1 MSSPRALCIACLALC
16 LSIAAAPR
24 ARADE
29 PTSPDPRLVAA
40 AEASVRA
47 EKLAQRKRQ
56 AEAEA
61 EWARAAA
68 GYRAVWKETG
78 DDNLRLPL
86 AVAEEGR
93 GELVAAAVEL
103 RALAKAASS
112 SAASSSASSAS
123 SSSASLSSGAP
134 VRPEIAA
141 AGAARLAAL
150 LPRLAQV
157 TLTVTPRRTAI
168 RVGLTAIAVTP
179 LDEPLLLAPGA
190 YTFALEANGYR
201 GQELVLTVAAGQRL
215 ERAVSLVALAE
226 LAPKVAPAPPLAAPV
241 AALEPPSRLSP
252 LVLAGAAT
260 AGVLVV
266 AGVGTGLTALH
277 RQSQFEDEPSASRR
291 DGYADSGR
299 RWALATDVL
308 FGAALAVAAGTAY
321 LYFRAEAPPAA
332 RGEARAPHRVHL
344 VPWAGADSAGIGVAG
359 AL

>member
-16 LSIAAAPR
+16 LSITAAPR
-24 ARADE
+24 ARAEE
-29 PTSPDPRLVAA
+29 PTAPDPRLVAA

-112 SAASSSASSAS
+112 AASTAASSP
-123 SSSASLSSGAP
+123 GAP

-168 RVGLTAIAVTP
+168 RVGLTTIAVSP
-179 LDEPLLLAPGA
+179 LDEPLLLAPGS

-201 GQELVLTVAAGQRL
+201 GQELVLTVAAGQRV
-215 ERAVSLVALAE
+215 ERAVTLVALAE
-226 LAPKVAPAPPLAAPV
+226 LAPKVAPTAPLAVAEG
-241 AALEPPSRLSP
+241 AALDPPSRLSP

-260 AGVLVV
+260 TGVLIV

-277 RQSQFEDEPSASRR
+277 RHSQYEDEPSASRR

-321 LYFRAEAPPAA
+321 LYFRAEAPAAA

>member
-1 MSSPRALCIACLALC
+1 MSSPRALRIACLALC
-16 LSIAAAPR
+16 LCIAAAPR
-24 ARADE
+24 ARAE
-29 PTSPDPRLVAA
+29 ESAALDPRLVAA
-40 AEASVRA
+40 AESSVRA
-47 EKLAQRKRQ
+47 EKLAQRKHR
-56 AEAEA
+56 AEAQA

-93 GELVAAAVEL
+93 GELAAAAAEL
-103 RALAKAASS
+103 RALARAAS
-112 SAASSSASSAS
+112 ALASASASAPR
-123 SSSASLSSGAP
+123 AP

-157 TLTVTPRRTAI
+157 TFAVTPRRTAI
-168 RVGLTAIAVTP
+168 RVGLTTIAVTP
-179 LDEPLLLAPGA
+179 LDEPLLLAPGS

-201 GQELVLTVAAGQRL
+201 GQELALTVAAGQRV
-215 ERAVSLVALAE
+215 ERAVALVALAE
-226 LAPKVAPAPPLAAPV
+226 LAPKVAPAEPLAGADG

-260 AGVLVV
+260 AGVLLV

-277 RQSQFEDEPSASRR
+277 RHSQYEDEPSASRR

-321 LYFRAEAPPAA
+321 LYFRAEATPVA

>member
-16 LSIAAAPR
+16 LCIAAAPR
-24 ARADE
+24 ARAE
-29 PTSPDPRLVAA
+29 ESAALDPRLVAA
-40 AEASVRA
+40 AESSMRA
-47 EKLAQRKRQ
+47 EKLAQRKHR
-56 AEAEA
+56 AEAQA

-93 GELVAAAVEL
+93 GELAAAAAEL
-103 RALAKAASS
+103 RALARAASS
-112 SAASSSASSAS
+112 SSSPPR
-123 SSSASLSSGAP
+123 AP

-157 TLTVTPRRTAI
+157 TFTVTPRRTAI
-168 RVGLTAIAVTP
+168 RVGLTTIAVTP
-179 LDEPLLLAPGA
+179 LDEPLLLAPGS

-201 GQELVLTVAAGQRL
+201 GQELALTVAAGQRV
-215 ERAVSLVALAE
+215 ERAVALVALAE
-226 LAPKVAPAPPLAAPV
+226 LAPKVAPAEPLAGADG

-277 RQSQFEDEPSASRR
+277 RHSQYEDEPSASRR

-321 LYFRAEAPPAA
+321 LYFRAEATPVA